1 MLALGIALGASAFA
15 MPGANAGP
23 DAVQKGGIFRI
34 SLALRN
40 LDSIDPA
47 LAYVPA
53 SWLLLDATC
62 AKLVNYPDQNAPA
75 GLRAVPEAA
84 ARNFRIS
91 NNGRKYTFR
100 IRPGFRFS
108 DKTKLTARSFQ
119 RAIERLA
126 DPDMESPAA
135 FVAEYVQEFVGADQ
149 VLAGK
154 TTKLSG
160 VVANGNELVIR
171 LKRRVPDFIARLA
184 MPFFCAVPPDLPANP
199 EGAREYA
206 SAGPYYVDEYLPG
219 RRVTLQQ
226 NPYYGGKRPQRVNRF
241 EVTFTSTGIEVVD
254 KIEAGTADWGW
265 ISTPAWTARGEEL
278 MRKYRPSR
286 SPSRLRIRP
295 SPELYYYV
303 LNARRGIFRSNA
315 PLRRAVNF
323 AVNRA
328 LLVKLQGVG
337 VASAADQYLPPA
349 MPGFKDARIYPS
361 RPNLARA
368 LKLAKGQRRGRKVVL
383 YTAPADIRRA
393 EAQVVKANLARIGL
407 QVEIRQFA
415 NLEQKIST
423 PNEPYDMAWS
433 GWAADYPDPY
443 GVLNVVLGDRPY
455 FKSPTY
461 TRRLQRASR
470 LGGTKRY
477 REYAKLDAQ
486 LADKVAPLLV
496 YMTRDVPTLV
506 SRQVEPRCIKLR
518 PGLDLAAVCL
528 KR

>member
-1 MLALGIALGASAFA
+1 MRSE
-15 MPGANAGP
+15 
-23 DAVQKGGIFRI
+23 KGGIFRI

-265 ISTPAWTARGEEL
+265 ISTPAWTARGDGAHAEVPPEPEPVATPDPPVSGAL
-278 MRKYRPSR
+278 LLRSQR
-286 SPSRLRIRP
+286 SPRDLPQQRATAPRSQFRRQPGAARQAAG
-295 SPELYYYV
+295 S
-303 LNARRGIFRSNA
+303 RRGKRGR
-315 PLRRAVNF
+315 PV
-323 AVNRA
+323 
-328 LLVKLQGVG
+328 
-337 VASAADQYLPPA
+337 PPA
-349 MPGFKDARIYPS
+349 RNAGVQGRADLPVPPEPGQGAKAGEGAAP
-361 RPNLARA
+361 RP
-368 LKLAKGQRRGRKVVL
+368 QGRPL
-383 YTAPADIRRA
+383 H
-393 EAQVVKANLARIGL
+393 
-407 QVEIRQFA
+407 
-415 NLEQKIST
+415 
-423 PNEPYDMAWS
+423 
-433 GWAADYPDPY
+433 
-443 GVLNVVLGDRPY
+443 RP
-455 FKSPTY
+455 
-461 TRRLQRASR
+461 R
-470 LGGTKRY
+470 
-477 REYAKLDAQ
+477 
-486 LADKVAPLLV
+486 
-496 YMTRDVPTLV
+496 
-506 SRQVEPRCIKLR
+506 
-518 PGLDLAAVCL
+518 
-528 KR
+528 